1 MYRMTERCFVFFP
14 TFRYECSGLVM
25 KKRGKRATRVRGRKR
40 ASVGSLK
47 RVNWD
52 AISDRRLI
60 KVTALVIREDVTAD
74 EGIREFQDCV
84 IIARK
89 IYR

>member
-1 MYRMTERCFVFFP
+1 MYRMTERCFAFFP

-25 KKRGKRATRVRGRKR
+25 KKKEGNGCDEREREEGER
-40 ASVGSLK
+40 GSLK

-60 KVTALVIREDVTAD
+60 KVTALVTRKDVIANGAIRD
-74 EGIREFQDCV
+74 F
-84 IIARK
+84 
-89 IYR
+89 